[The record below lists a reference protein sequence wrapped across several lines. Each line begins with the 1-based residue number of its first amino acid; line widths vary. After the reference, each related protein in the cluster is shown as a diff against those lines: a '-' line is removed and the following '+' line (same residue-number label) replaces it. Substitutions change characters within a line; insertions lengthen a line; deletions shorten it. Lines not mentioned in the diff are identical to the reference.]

1 MTVRFVLR
9 RSCVLAPILS
19 ATLAGACATARSSPS
34 ATSSRD
40 YAYARAQD
48 SIVVAVS
55 ARDRSSAEVQRA
67 LEGAVA
73 RVAAVE
79 GCEPGTPQLRGEQD
93 SRLATD
99 ALAYLR
105 APHRVAVASC
115 AERPA
120 VLRAADLRALEWIVG
135 TWRGSG
141 DGQAPFYE
149 RYRFLDD
156 STLLVESFK
165 DSTLTDVSESTPF
178 ELRGG
183 RLANA
188 VPANAAQW
196 VAVRL
201 AGGAITF
208 APVRRARNRFTWRPE
223 SADVWIAELAW
234 PASNAAPARAR
245 TYRMVRWTPLAR

>member
-1 MTVRFVLR
+1 MTARSALR
-9 RSCVLAPILS
+9 CSRILAPTLC
-19 ATLAGACATARSSPS
+19 ATLSSACATSRSMGS
-34 ATSSRD
+34 AANARD
-40 YAYARAQD
+40 YAYVRARD

-55 ARDRSSAEVQRA
+55 ARDRSSAEIQRA
-67 LEGAVA
+67 LEGAIA
-73 RVAAVE
+73 RVAADE

-93 SRLATD
+93 ARLASD

-105 APHRVAVASC
+105 APRRVAIASC

-120 VLRAADLRALEWIVG
+120 MIRAADLRAVRWIVG
-135 TWRGSG
+135 TWRGS

-149 RYRFLDD
+149 RYQFLDD

-165 DSTLTDVSESTPF
+165 DSTLADVSESTRF
-178 ELRGG
+178 ELRSG

-188 VPANAAQW
+188 VPENAAQW

-234 PASNAAPARAR
+234 PASNAASARTR
-245 TYRMVRWTPLAR
+245 TYRMVRWAPPAR

>member
-1 MTVRFVLR
+1 MIIRSVLR
-9 RSCVLAPILS
+9 CSCTIAPILS
-19 ATLAGACATARSSPS
+19 ATLAGACATARPASS
-34 ATSSRD
+34 ATSARD
-40 YAYARAQD
+40 YAYARAGD

-55 ARDRSSAEVQRA
+55 ARDRSSAEIQRA
-67 LEGAVA
+67 LEGAVT
-73 RVAAVE
+73 RVATEE
-79 GCEPGTPQLRGEQD
+79 GCEPGAPQLRGEQD
-93 SRLATD
+93 ARLAED

-120 VLRAADLRALEWIVG
+120 TLRAADLRALQWIVG

-165 DSTLTDVSESTPF
+165 DSTLADVSESTRF

-188 VPANAAQW
+188 VPESAAQW

-201 AGGAITF
+201 ASGAITF

-223 SADVWIAELAW
+223 SADVWIADLSWA
-234 PASNAAPARAR
+234 ASNAAAARMR
-245 TYRMVRWTPLAR
+245 SYRMVRWTPR

>member
-1 MTVRFVLR
+1 MTARSALR
-9 RSCVLAPILS
+9 CSRHFAPILY
-19 ATLAGACATARSSPS
+19 ATLASACATARSTGQAAS
-34 ATSSRD
+34 ARD
-40 YAYARAQD
+40 YAYVRARD

-55 ARDRSSAEVQRA
+55 ARDRSSAEIQRA
-67 LEGAVA
+67 LEAAVA
-73 RVAAVE
+73 RAATQE
-79 GCEPGTPQLRGEQD
+79 GCESGTLQLRGEQD
-93 SRLATD
+93 SRLAAD
-99 ALAYLR
+99 AVAYLR

-120 VLRAADLRALEWIVG
+120 TLRAADLRALRWIAG

-165 DSTLTDVSESTPF
+165 DSTLADVSESTRY

-188 VPANAAQW
+188 VPESAPQW

-201 AGGAITF
+201 ASGAITF

-223 SADVWIAELAW
+223 SRDVWIAELAW
-234 PASNAAPARAR
+234 PATNAAPARTR
-245 TYRMVRWTPLAR
+245 TYRMVRGTPPAR